1 MFLTKKNPIWTA
13 KDGREFF
20 KPEEFEDS
28 HLQNM
33 IPFLA
38 RDIFNINVNILHI
51 FDDDERSIL
60 QQLLDKRISLAG
72 SLLHEAQRRELTS

>member
-1 MFLTKKNPIWTA
+1 MFLTKNPIWTA

-20 KPEEFEDS
+20 SPEEFDDE

-51 FDDDERSIL
+51 FDDDERAIL
-60 QQLLDKRISLAG
+60 QQILDKRISLAE
-72 SLLHEAQRRELTS
+72 SLLHETRRRGLI

>member
-1 MFLTKKNPIWTA
+1 MFSTKNNPIWIA

-20 KPEEFEDS
+20 SPEEFDDS

-33 IPFLA
+33 ITFLA

-51 FDDDERSIL
+51 FDDDERAML
-60 QQLLDKRISLAG
+60 QQILDKRIYLTE
-72 SLLHEAQRRELTS
+72 SLLHEAQRRGLV